1 MDYFKNS
8 IVKNCENSA
17 HHSNNDEDTTD
28 TETEDDS
35 GIAEEIEAPIPPPP
49 VKLLLPDLK
58 ITDTFTV
65 QTNAL
70 NNFFNYW

>member
-1 MDYFKNS
+1 MD
-8 IVKNCENSA
+8 CRGDREGGA
-17 HHSNNDEDTTD
+17 HYSGHCVNDDDTTD

-35 GIAEEIEAPIPPPP
+35 GIAEEIESPTPPHQPP
-49 VKLLLPDLK
+49 VKLTLPDLN
-58 ITDTFTV
+58 ITDTFAV